1 MNIHDD
7 RFISI
12 VFSHATCSHVFDD
25 SNNLS
30 YICYSE
36 EGSVGKQQSLP
47 WNPRVWINIADISND
62 INAFGVAYPISVSI
76 CTLLLFL
83 KRIIDSRRSRPSNE
97 NSCISIIQFEQF
109 LHEYSHPISIS
120 ETRSIW
126 NYFSKR
132 LKQNIQNNDK
142 WNRWSI
148 SFFLLFFFPVSNLNR
163 KYWKIPFSWISRE
176 DWANMISSNEKRELG
191 VDRHE
196 AY

>member
-62 INAFGVAYPISVSI
+62 INAFGVAHPISVSI

-83 KRIIDSRRSRPSNE
+83 KRITDSRRSRPSNE

-132 LKQNIQNNDK
+132 LKQNIPYRIMINEIDEAFLFSCFQFEQKVLKN
-142 WNRWSI
+142 SI
-148 SFFLLFFFPVSNLNR
+148 FINITRRLSE
-163 KYWKIPFSWISRE
+163 YDIQ
-176 DWANMISSNEKRELG
+176 
-191 VDRHE
+191 
-196 AY
+196 

>member
-12 VFSHATCSHVFDD
+12 VFSHATCSHVFED

-62 INAFGVAYPISVSI
+62 INAFGVVHPISVSI

-83 KRIIDSRRSRPSNE
+83 KSIIDPIDRDQVTKICVYRLF
-97 NSCISIIQFEQF
+97 NSSSFSTNIHIRFQFQKHGVFEIIF
-109 LHEYSHPISIS
+109 
-120 ETRSIW
+120 R
-126 NYFSKR
+126 K
-132 LKQNIQNNDK
+132 D
-142 WNRWSI
+142 WNRI
-148 SFFLLFFFPVSNLNR
+148 FRIMINEIDEAFLFFFFSFFLFPIWTESIE
-163 KYWKIPFSWISRE
+163 KFHFHEYHAKIERIWYPVMR
-176 DWANMISSNEKRELG
+176 NES
-191 VDRHE
+191 
-196 AY
+196 

>member
-1 MNIHDD
+1 MNRNRIGTMNIHDD

-62 INAFGVAYPISVSI
+62 INAFGVVHPISVSI

-83 KRIIDSRRSRPSNE
+83 KRIIDPIDRDQVTKIRVYRL
-97 NSCISIIQFEQF
+97 FEQF

-142 WNRWSI
+142 WNRWGI
-148 SFFLLFFFPVSNLNR
+148 FFFFFSFFLFPIWTESIE
-163 KYWKIPFSWISRE
+163 KFHFHEYHAKIERIWYPVMR
-176 DWANMISSNEKRELG
+176 NES
-191 VDRHE
+191 
-196 AY
+196 